1 MNLKQRERL
10 LVLTALLCLMAL
22 LGDRWVLSPLLRGW
36 EARSARILQLRSMLD
51 EGRSL
56 LVREEVLLDR
66 WNQMKRRSLPAEV
79 SAAENE
85 VLKSVSRWL
94 EESRLSMTSLTP
106 RRTEVEEDFKRLEFR
121 ATGQGDLASIT
132 RFLYEL
138 ESDPL
143 PLRLEEIEMTARDDL
158 GETLSVGVR
167 FSGLLLLETGT
178 E

>member
-10 LVLTALLCLMAL
+10 LVLAAILCLVAL
-22 LGDRWVLSPLLRGW
+22 LGDRLILSPLLRGW
-36 EARSARILQLRSMLD
+36 EARNARIVQLRALLE

-56 LVREEVLLDR
+56 LAREEVLTDR
-66 WNQMKRRSLPAEV
+66 WSQMKRRSLPAEV

-85 VLKSVSRWL
+85 VLKSVNRWL
-94 EESRLSMTSLTP
+94 ERSRLSMTSLTP
-106 RRTEVEEDFKRLEFR
+106 RRTQIEEDFKRLEFR
-121 ATGQGDLASIT
+121 ATAQGNLASIT

-158 GETLSVGVR
+158 GENLS
-167 FSGLLLLETGT
+167 LIHI
-178 E
+178 